1 MWSRTPSSRACAS
14 LGSRRHEKSASLPFL
29 SAMKLERHNE
39 RHANAAIPMI
49 VFSKLPFA
57 PSWASVA
64 DDSHSSPVV
73 HRLRGARRA
82 VRLQRLLCNDPR
94 RPRRRRQPRRCPLAV
109 MQQRPS
115 RAPLAHRARRTHLL
129 TTTCRKGRSSTY
141 GNRSQCQLTWWSAKR
156 FSAWWARS

>member
-39 RHANAAIPMI
+39 RHAKAAIPMI

-64 DDSHSSPVV
+64 DDSHSSPVCPSI
-73 HRLRGARRA
+73 ARRA